1 MYARQSLPKALAIG
15 LALLVLAEQR
25 AGAGDLDILLFESLD
40 AGAATFSTG
49 GAKIGLDSLDKA
61 GPLGLASI
69 GEGVRTERH
78 RCGCGL
84 SWTFLRVSAD
94 ASAQLGY
101 QWTMP
106 EGVVAAFG
114 GFESSYEGGRHPR
127 NGLRLQGE
135 VWLRPSEDTLVQGV
149 LIAGISRGSAWTR
162 LAWGYR
168 LWETYIGPEGSAYL
182 DATGY
187 WKAAVGIH
195 ATDFILMDVHVR
207 LSTGMQWETRRA
219 WPTPYVSLTTWSPF

>member
-1 MYARQSLPKALAIG
+1 MYARQSLPRALGIG
-15 LALLVLAEQR
+15 LALLVLSERR
-25 AGAGDLDILLFESLD
+25 AGAGDLDVLVFQSLD

-49 GAKIGLDSLDKA
+49 GAKIGPGSLDKA

-84 SWTFLRVSAD
+84 SRVFLRLSAD
-94 ASAQLGY
+94 VSVQLGY

-106 EGVVAAFG
+106 EGVIAAFG
-114 GFESSYEGGRHPR
+114 GFESSYEGSRHPR

-135 VWLRPSEDTLVQGV
+135 AWLRPSEDTLVQAV
-149 LIAGISRGSAWTR
+149 LIAGTSRGNAWTR

-187 WKAAVGIH
+187 RKAAVGIH
-195 ATDFILMDVHVR
+195 ATDFSLMDIHVR
-207 LSTGMQWETRRA
+207 LSTGMQWETHQA
-219 WPTPYVSLTTWSPF
+219 KPAPYVSLTTWSPF